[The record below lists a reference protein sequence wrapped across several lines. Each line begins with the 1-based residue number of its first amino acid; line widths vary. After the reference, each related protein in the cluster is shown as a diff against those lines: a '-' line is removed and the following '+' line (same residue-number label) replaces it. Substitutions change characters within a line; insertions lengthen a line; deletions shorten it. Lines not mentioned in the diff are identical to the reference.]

1 MINTDNICALATPSG
16 GAIGIVRV
24 SGPDAIGITN
34 KLFSKDISQAKSYSL
49 HYGVFSDTRHNPIDE
64 VMVSVFRTPHSYT
77 GEDAT
82 EISFHGSP
90 YVLRLALQALIDAGC
105 RQAKPGE
112 YTMRAYQNGK
122 MDLSQ
127 AEAVADLVS
136 STNQAT
142 HKLALSQLKGYFSN
156 ELATLREQFLK
167 ITSLLE
173 LELDFSDHEEL
184 EFANRDEL
192 LQLASTIDD
201 RIVSLA
207 HSFKIGQAVKAGIP
221 VAIIGRTN
229 VGKSTLLNRL
239 LHEDKAIVSNIHG
252 TTRDTIEDTTDIHG
266 LTFRFIDTAGIRHT
280 DDQIEQLG
288 IRRSYQKLQEAAIV
302 LYMTDGETVD
312 DAFRDIATYCEGKK
326 IIIVQN
332 KIDQS
337 KTPIRSQEY
346 EVLQISAKL
355 GTGISN
361 LEESLY
367 KAANIPAITENE
379 VIVTN
384 ARHYEALKLAHAN
397 LTRVIAGINANLSA
411 DLLSEDLKA
420 CLDNLADITGKG
432 RITPQE
438 TLNNIFAHFC
448 VGK

>member
-1 MINTDNICALATPSG
+1 MINSDTICALATPSG
-16 GAIGIVRV
+16 GAMGIVRV
-24 SGPDAIGITN
+24 SGPDAIRITN
-34 KLFSKDISQAKSYSL
+34 KLFSKDISQAKGYSL

-105 RQAKPGE
+105 RQARPGE

-142 HKLALSQLKGYFSN
+142 HKLALSQLKGHFSN
-156 ELATLREQFLK
+156 ELATLRDQFLN

-192 LQLASTIDD
+192 LQLASRIDD

-207 HSFKIGQAVKAGIP
+207 HSFKVGQAVKAGIP

-312 DAFRDIATYCEGKK
+312 DAFHDIVTYCEGKK

-332 KIDQS
+332 KIDQA

-346 EVLQISAKL
+346 EVLLISAKL

-367 KAANIPAITENE
+367 KAANIPAITEND

-384 ARHYEALKLAHAN
+384 ARHYEALKLAHEN

-448 VGK
+448 IGK

>member
-448 VGK
+448 IGK

>member
-1 MINTDNICALATPSG
+1 
-16 GAIGIVRV
+16 
-24 SGPDAIGITN
+24 
-34 KLFSKDISQAKSYSL
+34 
-49 HYGVFSDTRHNPIDE
+49 
-64 VMVSVFRTPHSYT
+64 
-77 GEDAT
+77 
-82 EISFHGSP
+82 
-90 YVLRLALQALIDAGC
+90 VLRLALQALIDAGC
-105 RQAKPGE
+105 RQARPGE

-142 HKLALSQLKGYFSN
+142 HKLALSQLKGHFSN
-156 ELATLREQFLK
+156 ELATLRDQFLN

-192 LQLASTIDD
+192 LQLASRIDD

-207 HSFKIGQAVKAGIP
+207 HSFKVGQAVKAGIP

-312 DAFRDIATYCEGKK
+312 DAFHDIVTYCEGKK

-332 KIDQS
+332 KIDQA

-346 EVLQISAKL
+346 EVLLISAKL

-367 KAANIPAITENE
+367 KAANIPAITEND

-384 ARHYEALKLAHAN
+384 ARHYEALKLAHEN

-448 VGK
+448 IGK

>member
-16 GAIGIVRV
+16 GSIGVVRV
-24 SGPDAIGITN
+24 SGPDAIRITN
-34 KLFSKDISQAKSYSL
+34 KLFSKDISQAKGYSL

-90 YVLRLALQALIDAGC
+90 YVLHLALQALIDAGC
-105 RQAKPGE
+105 RQARPGE

-142 HKLALSQLKGYFSN
+142 HKLALSQLKGHFSN
-156 ELATLREQFLK
+156 ELATLRDQFLN

-192 LQLASTIDD
+192 LQLASRIDD

-207 HSFKIGQAVKAGIP
+207 HSFKVGQAVKAGIP

-312 DAFRDIATYCEGKK
+312 DAFRDIVTYCEGKK

-332 KIDQS
+332 KIDQA

-367 KAANIPAITENE
+367 KAANIPAITEND

-384 ARHYEALKLAHAN
+384 ARHYEALKLAHEN

-438 TLNNIFAHFC
+438 TLNNIFSHFC
-448 VGK
+448 IGK

>member
-1 MINTDNICALATPSG
+1 MINSDTICALATPSG

-24 SGPDAIGITN
+24 SGPDAIRITN
-34 KLFSKDISQAKSYSL
+34 KLFSKDISQAKGYSL

-105 RQAKPGE
+105 RQARPGE

-142 HKLALSQLKGYFSN
+142 HKLALSQLKGHFSN
-156 ELATLREQFLK
+156 ELATLRDQFLN

-192 LQLASTIDD
+192 LQLASRIDD

-207 HSFKIGQAVKAGIP
+207 HSFKVGQAVKAGIP

-312 DAFRDIATYCEGKK
+312 DAFHDIVTYCEGKK

-332 KIDQS
+332 KIDQA

-346 EVLQISAKL
+346 EVLLISAKL

-367 KAANIPAITENE
+367 KAANIPAITEND

-384 ARHYEALKLAHAN
+384 ARHYEALKLAHEN

-448 VGK
+448 IGK